1 MSDSGGRHGVGV
13 IAVLQPTSS
22 WPWKRV
28 YTGIGSS
35 HVRAGVWDLQSDDVV
50 ESTTSR
56 PLQTVGTNWDP
67 DPGER

>member
-1 MSDSGGRHGVGV
+1 M
-13 IAVLQPTSS
+13 LQLTSS

-28 YTGIGSS
+28 YTGFGAAI
-35 HVRAGVWDLQSDDVV
+35 VRAGVWGLQSDDVV

-67 DPGER
+67 DPRER